1 MWQRM
6 TTLSDAAK
14 PLKLL
19 ALDAEDLTVLSALM
33 QDAITRASEMR
44 YLEKERAFVL
54 VADRLAREAAEERSG
69 LLGRRTSHQRRRTAL
84 DLRRVSGARFR
95 GFDRN
100 ADDEPLVLL
109 AVTHEGE
116 GTGGSL
122 TLAFAGGATVRCDVE
137 TVEARLT
144 DLGPAW
150 KSEATPDHAA

>member
-1 MWQRM
+1 M

-19 ALDAEDLTVLSALM
+19 ALDVEDLNVLSALM
-33 QDAITRASEMR
+33 QDAITRGGEMR

-54 VADRLAREAAEERSG
+54 VGDRLAREAGEERSG
-69 LLGRRTSHQRRRTAL
+69 LLGRKTSHQRRRTAL
-84 DLRRVSGARFR
+84 DLRRVSTARFR
-95 GFDRN
+95 GFDPN

-109 AVTHEGE
+109 AITHEGGE
-116 GTGGSL
+116 AGGTL
-122 TLAFAGGATVRCDVE
+122 TLAFAGGATIRCDVE

-150 KSEATPDHAA
+150 KSDARPDHAA

>member
-1 MWQRM
+1 M
-6 TTLSDAAK
+6 TTLTDAAK

-33 QDAITRASEMR
+33 QDAITRGSEMR

-54 VADRLAREAAEERSG
+54 VGDRLAREAGGERSG
-69 LLGRRTSHQRRRTAL
+69 FLGRASGHQRRRTAL
-84 DLRRVSGARFR
+84 DLRRVMAARFR
-95 GFDRN
+95 GFDPK

-109 AVTHEGE
+109 AVTHESE
-116 GTGGSL
+116 GTGESL

-137 TVEARLT
+137 AVEARLT

>member
-1 MWQRM
+1 M

-19 ALDAEDLTVLSALM
+19 ALDAEDLAVLSALM
-33 QDAITRASEMR
+33 QDAITRGTEMR

-54 VADRLAREAAEERSG
+54 VGDRLAREVGEERSG
-69 LLGRRTSHQRRRTAL
+69 LFGRKSSHQRRRTAL
-84 DLRRVSGARFR
+84 DLRCVTRAKFR
-95 GFDRN
+95 GFDPKAN
-100 ADDEPLVLL
+100 DEPLVLL
-109 AVTHEGE
+109 AVTHEGQE
-116 GTGGSL
+116 QGESL
-122 TLAFAGGATVRCDVE
+122 TLAFAGGATIRCDVE